1 MHTYKREFKSLDMS
15 GHQTCYICLEG
26 TDCPEQAVYIGALS
40 PEPQQAESMARF
52 ARDAQRLGLD
62 IDIVAPAASLGGY
75 ALVVVPCQPILTADF
90 AARLDASGAS
100 VVVGAASGGK
110 TEHFAIPD
118 TLPPGPL
125 QAVLPIKV
133 SRVETLRGTPC
144 AWIEQIET
152 ELREVSPGVFASGRF
167 HYLARYPAEAER
179 DALLLRLAQAAGL
192 EPHPLPEGLRLRRTA
207 NLVFA
212 FNYAA
217 TAQALP
223 AGLIEQPLLGGAML
237 EPAGVAI
244 GARG

>member
-1 MHTYKREFKSLDMS
+1 MFDYASDWVTEIMPQGQGFSALRIAFEFYS
-15 GHQTCYICLEG
+15 
-26 TDCPEQAVYIGALS
+26 AL
-40 PEPQQAESMARF
+40 R
-52 ARDAQRLGLD
+52 RLGLD

-167 HYLARYPAEAER
+167 HYLACYPAEAER